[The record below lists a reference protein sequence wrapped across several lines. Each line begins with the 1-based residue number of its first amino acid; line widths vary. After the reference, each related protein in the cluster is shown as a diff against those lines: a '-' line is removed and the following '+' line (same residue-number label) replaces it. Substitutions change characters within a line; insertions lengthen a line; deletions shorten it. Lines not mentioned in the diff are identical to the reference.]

1 MERINKY
8 MLLEMGAVEPVKRT
22 LESKFK
28 FGCYSDVSCF
38 TKCCSRTDIL
48 LTPYDIIRIKN
59 RLGISSGD
67 FLEKYTYTYIDETNS
82 HPYAVLK
89 IMDDDKEGCPFV
101 TSEGCTIYEDRPSNC
116 RYYPVGQGLMI
127 IGSDKGP
134 VNEQFYF
141 FIKDPNCLGYQGDK
155 EWTIE
160 SWRIAQGADLYDEM
174 NKEWMEIQLRRDTSE
189 QSKLDSNKQTMFY
202 LASCDI
208 DKFRKFV
215 FESKLLD
222 ILEIDKE
229 EVEKIKIDEIA
240 LMKFGF
246 KYLKYILMLEE
257 TLKVRDEYKKGEHSH
272 EAEGFGSAI

>member
-1 MERINKY
+1 MLMDMSTVDPIN
-8 MLLEMGAVEPVKRT
+8 RT
-22 LESKFK
+22 LNSEFK
-28 FGCYSDVSCF
+28 FRCHHDISCF
-38 TKCCSRTDIL
+38 TKCCSRTSIL
-48 LTPYDIIRIKN
+48 LTPYDILRIKD

-67 FLEKYTYTYIDETNS
+67 FLEKYTYTYIDEETS

-89 IMDDDKEGCPFV
+89 TMDDNEGKCPFV
-101 TSEGCTIYEDRPSNC
+101 TPEGCNIYEDRPSNC
-116 RYYPVGQGLMI
+116 RYYPVGQGIMI
-127 IGSDKGP
+127 VDSDKGP
-134 VNEQFYF
+134 IKEEFYF
-141 FIKDPNCLGYQGDK
+141 FIKNPNCLGYQGDR
-155 EWTIE
+155 EWTIG
-160 SWRIAQGADLYDEM
+160 SWRIEQGADLYDEM
-174 NKEWMEIQLRRDTSE
+174 NREWKEIQLRRNTSE
-189 QSKLDSNKQTMFY
+189 QSKLPSNKQAMLY
-202 LASCDI
+202 LASYDI

-257 TLKVRDEYKKGEHSH
+257 TLKVRDEYKKGERSH